1 MPDIDPAPRLG
12 GMLSISR
19 SLQVLA
25 VVVVVLIVAAT
36 VHQLLTGRAAILA
49 ETEHQMARL
58 DMVFAEQTG
67 RAVETVDFIL
77 RSSIES
83 YLSLRA
89 KPPIDAGAYDDWLR
103 RRIAGVRQVK
113 EVAVT
118 DKDGHILFSS
128 PPGPIRET
136 PPEARAFVAAQAAH
150 GHPGLQFSD
159 PLRGA
164 DGQWAALM
172 LRPILSHDGAFDGA
186 AIAFLNLGYFEDF
199 YRAVELNE
207 SGAIL
212 LHLRDGTVLAR
223 YPHSD
228 AVIGESYADL
238 PPFKVILAH
247 GLAGTVIMDSPID
260 GSRRVLAIRALKAF
274 PLAVNV
280 SVAQKQVLAA
290 WRRQTWTFSLAA
302 VGASAAVF
310 GLLLLLAQRSRQ
322 VEALLG
328 EYRAAKDAAEDAH
341 KRLVE
346 QMAER
351 ERAEAALRQAQRI
364 EAVGQLTGGV
374 AHDFNNL
381 LTVLIGNIDLIRRA
395 PTLDPLLAERL
406 AAMRAAAER
415 GAMLTSHLLA
425 FSRRQPLSPRAVDLN
440 ALVSGM
446 QGLLQSAL
454 GPRVQI
460 ETRLAP
466 DLWPTMVDPTQFEL
480 VLLNLVINARDAMPE
495 GGVVTVETTNVHRGP
510 PIRPEEAA
518 EGDYVSIAVRD
529 VGSGMTPEVQAKAF
543 EPFFTTKG
551 PGAGSGLGLSQV
563 FGTAQQSGGDVRIDS
578 APSKGTAVQVCLP
591 RAKSQ
596 AEASAVRIEETAEQ
610 RTSNAVVLV
619 VDDDDAV
626 RSTTAEILTG
636 LGYAVVQAASGHAAL
651 ELLDGNGM
659 IDVLLTDVVMT
670 GMSGPDLA
678 RQAQISRPYL
688 PIVFISGYADPAGIG
703 DDGRAYRLIRKPFRP
718 SDLRRQIEAALAETW
733 MPAGPAGG

>member
-1 MPDIDPAPRLG
+1 MHDIDPAPRLG

-19 SLQVLA
+19 SLQALA
-25 VVVVVLIVAAT
+25 VFVVVLIVAAT

-49 ETEHQMARL
+49 DTEHQMSRL

-77 RSSIES
+77 RNSIETF
-83 YLSLRA
+83 LSLRA
-89 KPPIDAGAYDDWLR
+89 KPPIDPGTYDDWLR
-103 RRIAGVRQVK
+103 RRIAGVRQVR
-113 EVAVT
+113 EVEVT
-118 DKDGHILFSS
+118 DRDGHILFSS
-128 PPGPIRET
+128 HPAPTQELPPAMRN
-136 PPEARAFVAAQAAH
+136 FVAAQAAH
-150 GHPGLQFSD
+150 ADTELQFSD
-159 PLRGA
+159 PLHGP
-164 DGQWAALM
+164 DGQWTALM

-186 AIAFLNLGYFEDF
+186 AIALLNLGYFEDF

-238 PPFKVILAH
+238 PPFKDILAH

-260 GSRRVLAIRALKAF
+260 GTRRVLAIRALKAF

-280 SVAQKQVLAA
+280 SVAQNRVLAA
-290 WRRQTWTFSLAA
+290 WRRQTWTFSLVA
-302 VGASAAVF
+302 VGASVAIF

-322 VEALLG
+322 VEVLLG
-328 EYRAAKDAAEDAH
+328 DYRIAKDAAEDAH

-381 LTVLIGNIDLIRRA
+381 LTVLIGNIDLIRKA
-395 PTLDPLLAERL
+395 PALDPLLAGRL

-425 FSRRQPLSPRAVDLN
+425 FARRQPLSPRAVDLN
-440 ALVSGM
+440 ALVAGM
-446 QGLLQSAL
+446 QSLLQSAL

-460 ETRLAP
+460 ETTLAP
-466 DLWPTMVDPTQFEL
+466 DLWPAMVDPTQFEL
-480 VLLNLVINARDAMPE
+480 VVLNLVINARDAMPE

-510 PIRPEEAA
+510 PLRPEEAA
-518 EGDYVSIAVRD
+518 EGDYVSITVRD
-529 VGSGMTPEVQAKAF
+529 FGSGMTPEVQAKAF

-563 FGTAQQSGGDVRIDS
+563 FGTAHQSGGDVRIES
-578 APSKGTAVQVCLP
+578 TPGKGTAVGVCLP
-591 RAKSQ
+591 RATSQ
-596 AEASAVRIEETAEQ
+596 AEASAIRLDETVEQ
-610 RTSNAVVLV
+610 RTSDAVVLV

-626 RSTTAEILTG
+626 RLTTAEILTG
-636 LGYAVVQAASGHAAL
+636 LGYVVVQAASGHAAL
-651 ELLDGNGM
+651 VLLDENSM

-678 RQAQISRPYL
+678 RQARAAYPDL
-688 PIVFISGYADPAGIG
+688 PIVFISGYADPGGIG
-703 DDGRAYRLIRKPFRP
+703 GDGRAYRLIRKPFRP
-718 SDLRRQIEAALAETW
+718 LDLRRQIEAAMAETW
-733 MPAGPAGG
+733 TPAGSAER